1 MDIKNIEKGR
11 TLMDPNTSHLFSLRF
26 QWCRRYWFPL
36 LCFYYNQMVAFF
48 SLQIRICF
56 FGGRL
61 WYRGR

>member
-1 MDIKNIEKGR
+1 
-11 TLMDPNTSHLFSLRF
+11 MDPNTSHLFSLRF

-61 WYRGR
+61 WYKGR